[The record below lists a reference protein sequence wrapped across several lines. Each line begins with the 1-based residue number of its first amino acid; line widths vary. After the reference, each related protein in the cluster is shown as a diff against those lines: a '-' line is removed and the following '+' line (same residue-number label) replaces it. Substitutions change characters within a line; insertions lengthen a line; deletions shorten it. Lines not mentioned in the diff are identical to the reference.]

1 MSYRQ
6 LPSLSALRAFEAAAR
21 HESAKQA
28 AAELSVTATAISHQI
43 KGLEAAL
50 GTALFLRRPRQ
61 LELTPQGRELQQVL
75 ESAFDSISSA
85 VERVSAA
92 PARQA
97 VTLSTTPAIA
107 VRWLLSWVCM
117 LRETHPNIDVLIVVG
132 GIHTE
137 EVKKPAVIS
146 WISNVASTSKRVAS
160 VCTGAFILAEANL
173 LNGLTVTTHWE
184 DIADLSATYPKLN
197 VVSDHRWVSQGK
209 YITSGGISAGIDMSL
224 HLVSELSTLN
234 LAEQT
239 AKQMEYHWQ
248 KCT

>member
-1 MSYRQ
+1 MNIGIYIYDDAEVLDFSG
-6 LPSLSALRAFEAAAR
+6 PFE
-21 HESAKQA
+21 
-28 AAELSVTATAISHQI
+28 V
-43 KGLEAAL
+43 
-50 GTALFLRRPRQ
+50 
-61 LELTPQGRELQQVL
+61 
-75 ESAFDSISSA
+75 
-85 VERVSAA
+85 
-92 PARQA
+92 
-97 VTLSTTPAIA
+97 LSTANRLGNKNWNVFLVSEKPDVVQARGGFL
-107 VRWLLSWVCM
+107 VHGHFSF
-117 LRETHPNIDVLIVVG
+117 ETHPNIDVLIVVG

>member
-1 MSYRQ
+1 MNIGIYIYDDAEVLDFSG
-6 LPSLSALRAFEAAAR
+6 PFE
-21 HESAKQA
+21 
-28 AAELSVTATAISHQI
+28 V
-43 KGLEAAL
+43 
-50 GTALFLRRPRQ
+50 
-61 LELTPQGRELQQVL
+61 
-75 ESAFDSISSA
+75 
-85 VERVSAA
+85 
-92 PARQA
+92 
-97 VTLSTTPAIA
+97 LSTANRLGNKNWNVFLVSEKPDVVKARGGFL
-107 VRWLLSWVCM
+107 VHGHFSF
-117 LRETHPNIDVLIVVG
+117 ETHPNIDLLIVVG